1 MNIHCQ
7 PLRPGMAILVIFLL
21 FAGCSSPEKSGET
34 PSEIYGK
41 ASELGRHGE
50 YAKAI
55 ELYDRGLA
63 LESLDPPSE
72 GAVLALVAKRGLEGR
87 MGSYDAALATTSV
100 LEGFGEGS
108 VPDSVRTAIL
118 VDKSAWLGEL
128 GRFAEAADALRG
140 VRAPGPAVQM
150 RLAALLF
157 QSGDTKGAVL
167 LYRPMTLWR
176 NPAPVRIEAW
186 AGILRCRLTDSAAV
200 SEDGEKV
207 AQKIVLE
214 SGRVFGMKGE
224 PAVRARALRAAAS
237 SLQLLDRH
245 QRNASFLLFR
255 ALSLAERSGDRL
267 LYQVLRLE
275 SNAAIVRKE
284 DPFREVAAYFDAHNL
299 SYARASALFM
309 LSEAGGLTD
318 NERISALEEGFAAA
332 WQSAPPYPSPAML
345 ARENSAAFRLN
356 GFLLK
361 NPRILELFDAAQR
374 TGMMRLGRSVMR
386 GGEEFKLGGGNA
398 SELEA
403 EVSRLLIEISGL
415 TQRKADMARNALGLE
430 INRATDQALNMK
442 REDCLNFSPP

>member
-140 VRAPGPAVQM
+140 VRAPG
-150 RLAALLF
+150 
-157 QSGDTKGAVL
+157 
-167 LYRPMTLWR
+167 
-176 NPAPVRIEAW
+176 
-186 AGILRCRLTDSAAV
+186 LRCR
-200 SEDGEKV
+200 
-207 AQKIVLE
+207 
-214 SGRVFGMKGE
+214 
-224 PAVRARALRAAAS
+224 
-237 SLQLLDRH
+237 
-245 QRNASFLLFR
+245 
-255 ALSLAERSGDRL
+255 
-267 LYQVLRLE
+267 
-275 SNAAIVRKE
+275 
-284 DPFREVAAYFDAHNL
+284 
-299 SYARASALFM
+299 
-309 LSEAGGLTD
+309 
-318 NERISALEEGFAAA
+318 
-332 WQSAPPYPSPAML
+332 
-345 ARENSAAFRLN
+345 
-356 GFLLK
+356 
-361 NPRILELFDAAQR
+361 
-374 TGMMRLGRSVMR
+374 
-386 GGEEFKLGGGNA
+386 
-398 SELEA
+398 
-403 EVSRLLIEISGL
+403 
-415 TQRKADMARNALGLE
+415 
-430 INRATDQALNMK
+430 
-442 REDCLNFSPP
+442 